1 VSALDPDE
9 EFALSKALRRVGW
22 IVGYENLGCIPEEA
36 ILVFIE
42 VGLPIEDAPRLIA
55 AYGDD
60 AAVADFFAGLVE
72 GVGDGGHAEWLL
84 LLLDDDFDPAD
95 AYGHYIDD
103 LLSIAR
109 GAVVRDAGR
118 PERGET

>member
-55 AYGDD
+55 AYG
-60 AAVADFFAGLVE
+60 
-72 GVGDGGHAEWLL
+72 
-84 LLLDDDFDPAD
+84 
-95 AYGHYIDD
+95 HYIDD